1 MRMIEPGRLRLP
13 PSRISGADP
22 MKLAEQYK
30 RFGKS
35 IAGMPPIEV
44 TAGANGELMINDGVT
59 RATRIDRYAAAG
71 TEVPVLIID
80 RRPQLDLGGL
90 PLVSER

>member
-1 MRMIEPGRLRLP
+1 MRMIDPGRLRLP
-13 PSRISGADP
+13 PSRMSGADP
-22 MKLAEQYK
+22 MKLADQYK

-44 TAGANGELMINDGVT
+44 TEGANAELMINDGVT
-59 RATRIDRYAAAG
+59 RATRIYRYADEG
-71 TEVPVLIID
+71 TLVPVTIIET
-80 RRPQLDLGGL
+80 RPQMDLTGL